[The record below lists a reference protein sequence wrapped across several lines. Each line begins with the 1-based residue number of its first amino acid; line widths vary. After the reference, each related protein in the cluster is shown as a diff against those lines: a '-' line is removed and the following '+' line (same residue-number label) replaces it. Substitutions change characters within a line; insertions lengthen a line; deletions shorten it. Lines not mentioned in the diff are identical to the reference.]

1 MTEMNNMGRA
11 MFALRQI
18 NGYGT
23 DDSMLHLDKVISP
36 TQLDGNS
43 RDLIDQWVG
52 DLMGDL
58 RHLADCVG
66 VGTSTYHAWLNRG
79 EYHYDEERAEEEA
92 QARIPTTQQSHDAMT
107 RAPALDV
114 ETWNTGGGTMVTY
127 VIVERK
133 GEVITRNHTPDPD
146 GKREA
151 TRYIGITHEDE
162 WVICYTDD
170 LFDEGAEYEVKHNL
184 PAYDLDAML
193 DFVGAM
199 TLACK
204 VFDVTRIL
212 EPLVKRPVSA

>member
-1 MTEMNNMGRA
+1 MLTNMTRA
-11 MFALRQI
+11 LLALRTI

-23 DDSMLHLDKVISP
+23 TPDVLHLDKVAVLPNLTIEECELVE
-36 TQLDGNS
+36 QWAG
-43 RDLIDQWVG
+43 DLIG
-52 DLMGDL
+52 DLM
-58 RHLADCVG
+58 HLADAMA
-66 VGTSTYHAWLNRG
+66 TG
-79 EYHYDEERAEEEA
+79 EGSIDSWIDRARMHYNEERQEEEDA
-92 QARIPTTQQSHDAMT
+92 ARIPTTQQIHNALT

-133 GEVITRNHTPDPD
+133 GSPVTVNGIETGVLS
-146 GKREA
+146 A

-170 LFDEGAEYEVKHNL
+170 LWDEGAEYEVRHNL
-184 PAYDLDAML
+184 PAYDVEAMC

-204 VFDVTRIL
+204 VFDVSRLL
-212 EPLVKRPVSA
+212 EPLLRNQLVSR